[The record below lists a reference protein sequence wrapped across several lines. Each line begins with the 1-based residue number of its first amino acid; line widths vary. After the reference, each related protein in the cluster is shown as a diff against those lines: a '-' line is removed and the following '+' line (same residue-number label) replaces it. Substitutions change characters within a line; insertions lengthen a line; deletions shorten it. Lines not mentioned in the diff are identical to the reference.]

1 MQTPIVLNTIDIF
14 EKTRRK
20 PFPVYFVGAI
30 LGQTADQKNKKGMN
44 FLVEYK
50 VEVQSTIIE
59 LLFFSI
65 RDKNLGPH
73 PSYC

>member
-14 EKTRRK
+14 AKTRRK
-20 PFPVYFVGAI
+20 PCVLCRAI

-50 VEVQSTIIE
+50 VECAV
-59 LLFFSI
+59 L
-65 RDKNLGPH
+65 
-73 PSYC
+73 

>member
-14 EKTRRK
+14 AKTRRK
-20 PFPVYFVGAI
+20 PCVLCRAI

-65 RDKNLGPH
+65 REKNLGPH